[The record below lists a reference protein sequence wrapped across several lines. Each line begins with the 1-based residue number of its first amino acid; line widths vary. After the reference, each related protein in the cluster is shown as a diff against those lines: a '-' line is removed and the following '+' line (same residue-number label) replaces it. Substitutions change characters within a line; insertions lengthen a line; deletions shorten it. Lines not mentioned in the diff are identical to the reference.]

1 MNKRAFS
8 ITITSFIPGLERLTK
23 LMKVPGMPEDLSLE
37 RSLIDL
43 SDMTKLKFEKMAMT
57 TVLYLSS
64 VFDR

>member
-1 MNKRAFS
+1 
-8 ITITSFIPGLERLTK
+8 
-23 LMKVPGMPEDLSLE
+23 MKVPGMPEDLFLE

>member
-1 MNKRAFS
+1 
-8 ITITSFIPGLERLTK
+8 
-23 LMKVPGMPEDLSLE
+23 MPEDLFLE

>member
-1 MNKRAFS
+1 
-8 ITITSFIPGLERLTK
+8 
-23 LMKVPGMPEDLSLE
+23 MKVPGMPEDLFLE

-64 VFDR
+64 VFDRQSFAFFLETYLDSTFAWRVKQDV